1 VTAFPDIGRIE
12 AARLALRPV
21 DKADLPDL
29 LEMNGDPQVTR
40 FLPYATWQSL
50 DDGVAWLTRMEALGA
65 AGTGRQL
72 VLVRHADAK
81 VLGSLLLFRYDAG
94 SGRVELGYAL
104 GRAHW
109 GQGFMREAVEA
120 ACTHVF
126 GPLGLR
132 RIEAEVNPA
141 NVASNRLLQRV
152 GFALEG
158 TLRERWVANDV
169 AYDTHL
175 YGLLAREWS
184 RATPSTTDSPSPAR

>member
-1 VTAFPDIGRIE
+1 VTPFPAIARIE

-21 DKADLPDL
+21 DAADLPDL
-29 LEMNGDPQVTR
+29 LEMNGDPEVTR
-40 FLPYATWQSL
+40 FLPYPTWQSL
-50 DDGVAWLTRMEALGA
+50 DDGVAWLARMEALVA

-81 VLGSLLLFRYDAG
+81 VLGSLLLFRYEAG
-94 SGRVELGYAL
+94 SRRVELGYAL

-109 GQGFMREAVEA
+109 GQGLMREAIQA
-120 ACTHVF
+120 ACTHAF

-141 NVASNRLLQRV
+141 NVASDRLLQRV
-152 GFALEG
+152 GFTLEG
-158 TLRERWVANDV
+158 TLRQRWVAQDA

-175 YGLLAREWS
+175 YGLLAHEW
-184 RATPSTTDSPSPAR
+184 PP